1 LNVGSEHSLVDW
13 LLGLGGIAATFAA
26 VFVAFYLNRRS
37 ELEKTVQEHGEDI
50 AHIEGH
56 LEATGDYTPHR

>member
-1 LNVGSEHSLVDW
+1 MGEHSVIDW
-13 LLGLGGIAATFAA
+13 LLGLGGIAATLGA

-37 ELEKTVQEHGEDI
+37 DLEKTVQGHGEDI

-56 LEATGDYTPHR
+56 LEATTDYQSRK